1 MVYYNGRNKERA
13 AERLKGGKDENN
25 RIIKQG
31 C

>member
-13 AERLKGGKDENN
+13 AERLEGEKDENN